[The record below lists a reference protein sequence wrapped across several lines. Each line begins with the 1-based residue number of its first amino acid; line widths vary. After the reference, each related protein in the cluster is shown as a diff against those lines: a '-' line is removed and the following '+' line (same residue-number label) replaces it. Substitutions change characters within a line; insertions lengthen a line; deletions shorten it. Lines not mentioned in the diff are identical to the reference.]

1 MLLETDQYADYA
13 LLLLRIIISIIL
25 FSSGKGHATHPK
37 ERGESMGMPKSMAFL
52 LGIAEMVAAISMA
65 FGVFTQLGAGLIIGT
80 MLGAIYMKIRI
91 WKTGF
96 YAEKGFGWH
105 YDLLILL
112 GALVIFTTAG
122 GALVIL

>member
-1 MLLETDQYADYA
+1 MLLETDQYTDYA
-13 LLLLRIIISIIL
+13 LLFLRLIIAIIL

-37 ERGESMGMPKSMAFL
+37 ERGKSMGMSKSMAFL
-52 LGIAEMVAAISMA
+52 LGIVEMIAAISMA
-65 FGVFTQLGAGLIIGT
+65 LGIFTQIGAGLIIAT
-80 MLGAIYMKIRI
+80 MLGAIYMKIGV

-122 GALVIL
+122 GALIIL